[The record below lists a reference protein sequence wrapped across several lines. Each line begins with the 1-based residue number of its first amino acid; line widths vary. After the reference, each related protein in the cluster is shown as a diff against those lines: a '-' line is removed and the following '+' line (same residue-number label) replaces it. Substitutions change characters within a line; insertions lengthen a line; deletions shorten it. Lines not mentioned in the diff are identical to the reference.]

1 MGCTQGAGDGGC
13 DGMKIDS
20 EDNLYCTG
28 PGGIHVYAPDATS
41 LGVINVPEVVAN
53 FTWGDDDLKTLY
65 ITASTSLYRT
75 RVNIAG
81 RSIS

>member
-1 MGCTQGAGDGGC
+1 MLEGTGNGSC

-20 EDNLYCTG
+20 GGNLFVTG
-28 PGGIHVYAPDATS
+28 PGGIHVYAADATC
-41 LGVINVPEVVAN
+41 LGVVHVPESTAN

-75 RVNIAG
+75 RVKVPG
-81 RSIS
+81 RVVS